1 MLILLAYMKV
11 LLLFLYFLPN
21 NVGGC
26 LVVKPKNPDL
36 QNCKCSIDL
45 FNQDDIRNNNG
56 GSYLANQKAWN
67 PIVTATDSCGLS
79 ITCDPIAGVSSFMTV
94 MFRSNGNPLYMT
106 GDRGDRTVRCVDHPL
121 DSKVK
126 IWIARGTR
134 VINPA
139 VACVKL
145 EIQKDDVPMNGCQC
159 PPIKHI
165 DALGIIQ
172 MDSHTSWLAR
182 KLIIRASIAV
192 DSNCEVSFNA
202 ALLGPTDFQLMLLR
216 DEAPPIFLPIF
227 VPQMR
232 RYLKDDIK
240 PAKVVLDDLTCRKV
254 GNAYKWDYGSSKI
267 TDKTLYMIGV
277 IGILLVITFP
287 KGKIAV
293 KCTTNTRKWTVD
305 KAVDVPTIDVI
316 YAVCVDFR

>member
-1 MLILLAYMKV
+1 
-11 LLLFLYFLPN
+11 
-21 NVGGC
+21 
-26 LVVKPKNPDL
+26 
-36 QNCKCSIDL
+36 
-45 FNQDDIRNNNG
+45 
-56 GSYLANQKAWN
+56 
-67 PIVTATDSCGLS
+67 
-79 ITCDPIAGVSSFMTV
+79 
-94 MFRSNGNPLYMT
+94 MT

-216 DEAPPIFLPIF
+216 DEAPPIF
-227 VPQMR
+227 MR

-267 TDKTLYMIGV
+267 TDKTLYMIG
-277 IGILLVITFP
+277 FP